1 MISEQKVLFTK
12 EEVSSILSYMDD
24 NESIISKKMI
34 KHDGVLYKNGEFLRK
49 RLDFTDENIWIFEK
63 IKKWTNELNMGLIW
77 NSSPF
82 TAFRKYKEGDFFIK
96 HTDDLDPNYNK
107 NRNELKILTIS
118 IQLSDV
124 DGYEGGDFLVW
135 DNNKEIIVDKKIGN
149 AIMFST
155 NVLHE
160 VKEIKKGVRTSLV
173 LFVSDKNVKFN
184 NYLI

>member
-1 MISEQKVLFTK
+1 MIFNQKVLFTK
-12 EEVSSILSYMDD
+12 EEVHLILPYMNDLK
-24 NESIISKKMI
+24 SATLKKMI
-34 KHDGVLYKNGEFLRK
+34 NYNGVLYKNGEFLRK

-96 HTDDLDPNYNK
+96 HTDEFESNYNK

-118 IQLSDV
+118 IQLSDE
-124 DGYEGGDFLVW
+124 DEYEGGDFLVW

-184 NYLI
+184 NSLI